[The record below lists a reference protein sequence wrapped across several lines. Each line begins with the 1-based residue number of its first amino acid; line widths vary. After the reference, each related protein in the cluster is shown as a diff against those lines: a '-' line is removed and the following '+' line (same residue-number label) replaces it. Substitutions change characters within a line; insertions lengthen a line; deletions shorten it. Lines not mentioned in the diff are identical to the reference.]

1 MNSKIGSTRSGHN
14 LLHETLVR
22 GFTEPATRGFGSQNT
37 RHTADKPTQ
46 RNYTMKA
53 NSVHGNLAI
62 DILSGHVERILPQ
75 VRAGSYG
82 RTANRIDRSQTDA
95 LCTTNTSAEQQP
107 QASRISPLESCPKDL
122 RIRQQN
128 TSENGCTDLSGST
141 HFTSV
146 SKDSD
151 FQHPATNFGTARAL
165 ISACPNQENSVVNGK
180 SARDRFSEMQY
191 RQDVPFFGCPR
202 PVGDSPSAKTRVFI
216 WLYMNNH
223 ITTHRT
229 HG

>member
-1 MNSKIGSTRSGHN
+1 
-14 LLHETLVR
+14 
-22 GFTEPATRGFGSQNT
+22 
-37 RHTADKPTQ
+37 
-46 RNYTMKA
+46 MKA
-53 NSVHGNLAI
+53 NSFHGDLAI
-62 DILSGHVERILPQ
+62 DILSGHVERSLPQ

-107 QASRISPLESCPKDL
+107 QGSRISPLESCPKAL

-128 TSENGCTDLSGST
+128 TSENRCTDLSGSA
-141 HFTSV
+141 HFASV
-146 SKDSD
+146 SKDSV
-151 FQHPATNFGTARAL
+151 FQHSATNFGAARAL
-165 ISACPNQENSVVNGK
+165 ILACPCQEKGAENGNSAHV
-180 SARDRFSEMQY
+180 RFSEMHS
-191 RQDVPFFGCPR
+191 RQDVRFFGCPR

-216 WLYMNNH
+216 WLYVSNQ